1 MASDVR
7 WIIKKADGRLL
18 QSFSIDP
25 REIRVGWFSPDAPGK
40 KKGGKK
46 GPLTLRDETRALALL
61 AALAANLPSE
71 FQHAEVT
78 TTSVMGT
85 QISK

>member
-1 MASDVR
+1 MASDVK
-7 WIIKKADGRLL
+7 WIIKKADGQLL

-25 REIRVGWFSPDAPGK
+25 REIRIGWFSPDAPGK
-40 KKGGKK
+40 TNEGKK

-71 FQHAEVT
+71 FLHAEVT
-78 TTSVMGT
+78 TTSVMEM
-85 QISK
+85 QASK